1 MNSHEVAVNA
11 PRIEQEDEHMSDAA
25 LAPGD
30 IPDFVK
36 EAEAAMANGEQI
48 IEERKEV
55 TIKFAKGLV
64 GEPFLS
70 KNGKELV
77 EVKIPNADQN
87 DKTPWASFVIS
98 PKMIHDN
105 KFSKTGKGVW
115 MKLPED
121 GTTVVKKPICI
132 GTNPEGKRI
141 WHNDMKTVTN
151 TELKEM
157 VEVYKTRNQDY
168 RPKEQAQDKA
178 DDGFIPA
185 GNDSP
190 FIDSDA
196 PFEPPK
202 GDDNPFVPATPEDGN
217 PFIEAEQESEKKA
230 EKTSLVKNLDKKKA
244 EAAKKPKKSKP
255 KDKAMELSK

>member
-1 MNSHEVAVNA
+1 
-11 PRIEQEDEHMSDAA
+11 MSDAA

-115 MKLPED
+115 MSASEPFD
-121 GTTVVKKPICI
+121 GTRDQGDAMKMFCNLRRLSTRKVCFVVVSRR
-132 GTNPEGKRI
+132 KRI
-141 WHNDMKTVTN
+141 
-151 TELKEM
+151 
-157 VEVYKTRNQDY
+157 
-168 RPKEQAQDKA
+168 
-178 DDGFIPA
+178 
-185 GNDSP
+185 DSVV
-190 FIDSDA
+190 F
-196 PFEPPK
+196 
-202 GDDNPFVPATPEDGN
+202 
-217 PFIEAEQESEKKA
+217 
-230 EKTSLVKNLDKKKA
+230 
-244 EAAKKPKKSKP
+244 
-255 KDKAMELSK
+255 